1 VLVIPYANGIAES
14 MISRLLLL
22 SFAGLLLPVPSA
34 FAEPSQQSVLP
45 KKADSAPDKNPIPV
59 SGKVKEIL
67 TSGGYTYVSLATG
80 SGMVWAAFP
89 TVPVTVGQDL
99 TLVPGY
105 EMRNF
110 SSKSL
115 NRKFDRIIFSS
126 GPMEKQA
133 WDPNLLKVAHESGGS
148 GSKAAAPEAETQ
160 QRATPAESQPPAP
173 QPPRQVPREAA
184 AKMPPHAQPKLA
196 EGVKVRKASGA
207 NAYTVKDLYTRRSNL
222 NGKKIVVR
230 GKVVKVNPRILK
242 QCWIHIQDGT
252 GTSGKPDANLVTTT
266 SSTNM
271 AIPAVGDVVT
281 VTGTL
286 RKDRDYGSGYK
297 YSVII
302 ENSTYRKES
311 GK

>member
-1 VLVIPYANGIAES
+1 
-14 MISRLLLL
+14 M
-22 SFAGLLLPVPSA
+22 
-34 FAEPSQQSVLP
+34 
-45 KKADSAPDKNPIPV
+45 
-59 SGKVKEIL
+59 
-67 TSGGYTYVSLATG
+67 
-80 SGMVWAAFP
+80 
-89 TVPVTVGQDL
+89 PVTVGQDL

-160 QRATPAESQPPAP
+160 PRATPAESQPPAP

-207 NAYTVKDLYTRRSNL
+207 NAYTVKDLYDPAIEPQRQEGCGPGQGGQ
-222 NGKKIVVR
+222 GKSPHPQTVLDPYPGR
-230 GKVVKVNPRILK
+230 HRQPPAS
-242 QCWIHIQDGT
+242 QTAD
-252 GTSGKPDANLVTTT
+252 LVTTT
-266 SSTNM
+266 PSTNM

-281 VTGTL
+281 ATGTL
-286 RKDRDYGSGYK
+286 RKDRDYGSGYQLCQ
-297 YSVII
+297 
-302 ENSTYRKES
+302 
-311 GK
+311 